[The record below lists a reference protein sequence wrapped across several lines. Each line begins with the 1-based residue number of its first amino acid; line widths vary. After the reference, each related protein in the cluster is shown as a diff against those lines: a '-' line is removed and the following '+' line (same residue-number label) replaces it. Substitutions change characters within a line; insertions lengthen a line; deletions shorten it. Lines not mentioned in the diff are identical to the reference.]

1 MRPVPHSV
9 HITTLVLLVNMV
21 IGLVG
26 GAAWMIGGLFIAGPV
41 LVLWM
46 VWQVLHDDSLPMRDL
61 ENNEQ
66 WGYQDR
72 PRLRPIKDR

>member
-1 MRPVPHSV
+1 MRNLPRSV
-9 HITTLVLLVNMV
+9 HITTFVLLINMV

-26 GAAWMIGGLFIAGPV
+26 GPFWMIGGLFLAGPV

-46 VWQVLHDDSLPMRDL
+46 VWQVLHDKTLPMRDL
-61 ENNEQ
+61 EPGEQ

-72 PRLRPIKDR
+72 PELRPLQE